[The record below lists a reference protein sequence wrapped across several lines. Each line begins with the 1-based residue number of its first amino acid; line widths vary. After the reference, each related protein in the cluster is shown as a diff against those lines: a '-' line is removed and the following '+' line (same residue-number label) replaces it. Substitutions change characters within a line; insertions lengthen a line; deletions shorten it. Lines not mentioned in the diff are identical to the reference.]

1 MKKSLFI
8 LFALFQFFSY
18 AQNVGIN
25 NSGATP
31 NISAL
36 LDIDAAPANDK
47 GILIPRIGLT
57 QTSSNAPIGAGVA
70 TSLLVYNTASLN
82 DVTPGYYYWDST
94 KWVRLLGSNNAWL
107 LLGNAGTT
115 AGTNFLGTTDAQSL
129 VFKTNNTEWM
139 RLLTTGNLGVGTATP
154 QEKIH
159 VYAANAGIMAE
170 DNTFPGNVALL
181 QASSTFAGPSIVAH
195 TNTSNLSTFNT
206 VANRIEFG
214 NAGIIFR
221 NSPATTIG
229 TARVFTER
237 MRITNAGDVGI
248 NTANPLSKLQINA
261 DVNIGREWGD
271 VLQICQA
278 AVDRGEVFDVAD
290 GGAGTFSMVNGNFRT
305 DFQCGGHRYLVGY
318 IDLPAGKYQIT
329 IQTRALPVYTNC
341 NGGGNGPNSMRVG
354 VWLVAGGT
362 LVTDPTICSVDGPSP
377 INTSKVTYTTNG
389 PIATVAAGTY
399 GIWIVPNQFLG
410 DYQTLMMSAKIW
422 RLE

>member
-1 MKKSLFI
+1 MRLYLLPI
-8 LFALFQFFSY
+8 LVFLGFATS

-25 NSGATP
+25 STGATP
-31 NISAL
+31 NASAL
-36 LDIDAAPANDK
+36 LDVDAAPANDK
-47 GILIPRIGLT
+47 GILIPRITLT
-57 QTSSNAPIGAGVA
+57 QTSSNAPIGGGVA
-70 TSLLVYNTASLN
+70 TSLMVYNTATAN
-82 DVTPGYYYWDST
+82 DVTPGYYYWDGT

-154 QEKIH
+154 VEKIH
-159 VYAANAGIMAE
+159 AVGANAGIMAE

-181 QASSTFAGPSIVAH
+181 QASSTFVGPSIVAH

-214 NAGIIFR
+214 NSGIIFR
-221 NSPATTIG
+221 NSPATTVG

-248 NTANPLSKLQINA
+248 NTTNPLSKLQINA

-271 VLQICQA
+271 VLAMTQL
-278 AVDRGEVFDVAD
+278 AVDKAEVFDVAD
-290 GGAGTFSMVNGNFRT
+290 GGAGSFSMVNGYFLTN
-305 DFQCGGHRYLVGY
+305 FQCGGHRFLVGY
-318 IDLPAGKYQIT
+318 INLPAGKYQISV
-329 IQTRALPVYTNC
+329 QTRSNNVYTNC
-341 NGGGNGPNSMRVG
+341 NGGGNGPNSMQVG
-354 VWLVAGGT
+354 VWLVNGGT
-362 LVTDPTICSVDGPSP
+362 LVTDPTVCSVDAPAQL
-377 INTSKVTYTTNG
+377 NTSRVTYTTNG

-399 GIWIVPNQFLG
+399 GVWIVPNQFTG
-410 DYQTLMMSAKIW
+410 DYQTFMISAHIW

>member
-1 MKKSLFI
+1 MRIHLLSVLVF
-8 LFALFQFFSY
+8 LGFAVS

-25 NSGATP
+25 NTGASP
-31 NISAL
+31 NASAL
-36 LDIDAAPANDK
+36 LDVDAAPTNDK
-47 GILIPRIGLT
+47 GILIPRVPLT
-57 QTSSNAPIGAGVA
+57 QTSSNAPIGGGVA
-70 TSLLVYNTASLN
+70 TSLMVYNTATAN
-82 DVTPGYYYWDST
+82 DVTPGYYYWDGT
-94 KWVRLLGSNNAWL
+94 KWVRILGSNNAWL

-154 QEKIH
+154 VEKIH
-159 VYAANAGIMAE
+159 AVGPNAGIMAE

-195 TNTSNLSTFNT
+195 TNTSNQATFNT
-206 VANRIEFG
+206 IANRIEFG
-214 NAGIIFR
+214 NSGIIFR
-221 NSPATTIG
+221 NSPATTVG

-248 NTANPLSKLQINA
+248 NTTTPQSKLQINA

-278 AVDRGEVFDVAD
+278 AVDNGEVFDVAD
-290 GGAGTFSMVNGNFRT
+290 GGAGTFSMVNGNFLT
-305 DFQCGGHRYLVGY
+305 NFQCGGHRYLVGY

-329 IQTRALPVYTNC
+329 LQTRGLPVYTNC

-362 LVTDPTICSVDGPSP
+362 LVTDPTVCFADGPSP
-377 INTSKVTYTTNG
+377 LNTSRITYTTNG
-389 PIATVAAGTY
+389 AIATVAAGTY

-410 DYQTLMMSAKIW
+410 DYQTLLMSAKIW